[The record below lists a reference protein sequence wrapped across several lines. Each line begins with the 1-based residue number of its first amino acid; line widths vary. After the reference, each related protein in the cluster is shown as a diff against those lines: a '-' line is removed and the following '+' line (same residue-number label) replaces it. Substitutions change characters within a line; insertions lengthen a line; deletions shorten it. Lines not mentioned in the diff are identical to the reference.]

1 MRKIYLLLFLF
12 VFVSCVKTLE
22 PPESVLKKVV
32 VVKCILQDS
41 DYQKVYVTYASP
53 GENEDP
59 ECVSGARV
67 QLRELGK
74 STKYLARQTEDGL
87 YEIAFRP
94 DYGVRYCLEVMIDGK
109 EPIYAE
115 TTMPHNIGMERL
127 ETMIQK
133 YGFLN
138 NEERKADYEEFRK
151 FYKSLGIESIDEL
164 YYGVP
169 DVFLFF
175 SRNIEY
181 TKHFTDYYVTKEVN
195 EYLWIRHSDGVDLV
209 TDHLLADNSNLTH
222 GVYDVEGTCLTGYPL
237 HRGYLR
243 IFHPYDYYNGHA
255 SAREYCTAW
264 KTQVETWS
272 PDMFLCDGVL
282 YNVRK
287 PSPYLK
293 GSFIIGCYFGGQKRY
308 GSLVG
313 YSVSEETDRYWADME
328 KIKSWDKSTDLLELS
343 FANVVEDVYTNIS
356 NGYGIFGAV
365 LPITVI
371 KVESTTSY
379 DTTKYY
385 EKYDKMIDYNE
396 KN

>member
-94 DYGVRYCLEVMIDGK
+94 DYGVRYCLEVMIEGK

-127 ETMIQK
+127 KTVIQRS
-133 YGFLN
+133 GLN
-138 NEERKADYEEFRK
+138 SEDEKKDYEEFRR

-169 DVFLFF
+169 DVFLFT
-175 SRNIEY
+175 SRDIGLN
-181 TKHFTDYYVTKEVN
+181 DYKVIKEVN
-195 EYLWIRHSDGVDLV
+195 EYFWIKHSDGVDLV
-209 TDHLLADNSNLTH
+209 TDHLLADNSNLTS
-222 GVYDVEGTCLTGYPL
+222 GFYDTEGTCLTGYPL
-237 HRGYLR
+237 HKGYLR
-243 IFHPYDYYNGHA
+243 IYNPYDYYNGHA
-255 SAREYCTAW
+255 SAREYTRHW
-264 KTQVETWS
+264 EGDIESWEQGWLGQV
-272 PDMFLCDGVL
+272 GGIL
-282 YNVRK
+282 YDVWE

-293 GSFIIGCYFGGQKRY
+293 KSFIIGCYFGDQKRY
-308 GSLVG
+308 GSVVG

-328 KIKSWDKSTDLLELS
+328 KVKDWDKSTDLLELS
-343 FANVVEDVYTNIS
+343 FSNVVEDVYTNIS

-365 LPITVI
+365 LQITII
-371 KVESTTSY
+371 KVDSTTSSDALRWY
-379 DTTKYY
+379 KR
-385 EKYDKMIDYNE
+385 YDKMIDYDE
-396 KN
+396 KD